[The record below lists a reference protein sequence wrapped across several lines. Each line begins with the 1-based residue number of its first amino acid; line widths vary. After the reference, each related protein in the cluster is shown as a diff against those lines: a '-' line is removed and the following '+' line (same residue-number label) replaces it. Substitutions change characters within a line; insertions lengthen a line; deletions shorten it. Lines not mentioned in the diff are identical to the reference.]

1 MEPYEAY
8 KKAMKIINIIYMCE
22 QRTAHISF
30 NDISANEMIKI
41 IFDLFYVYSAD
52 NEIINLKKINLTEAD
67 AKGLSD
73 ALQSETSTVCM
84 EYFDCNDCHIKDITE
99 AVKSTNLTYKKHIRG
114 TNILQYCNLIYFLSS
129 YKFKPKM
136 NTDDWENF

>member
-8 KKAMKIINIIYMCE
+8 KKAMKVINIIYICE

-30 NDISANEMIKI
+30 NDISAGEMIKI
-41 IFDLFYVYSAD
+41 IFDLFYVYDTD
-52 NEIINLKKINLTEAD
+52 NKILNLKKNNLTEVD
-67 AKGLSD
+67 TKDLND
-73 ALQSETSTVCM
+73 TLRSEIGTVCM
-84 EYFDCNDCHIKDITE
+84 EYFDCNDCYIKDITE
-99 AVKSTNLTYKKHIRG
+99 AVKSTNLTYEKHIRR